1 MVTLFIRR
9 PIATTL
15 LALGLAL
22 AGIGA
27 FFLLP
32 VSPLPNIDI
41 PTIVVTASMPG
52 ASPETMSSSVATP
65 LERHLGAIASVTEM
79 TSRSSVGQT
88 QVVLQFD
95 IARNIDG
102 AARDVQAAINAAR
115 ADLPAA
121 LRSNPTY
128 RKINPNDFPIMILA
142 LTSKTMTPGQIYD
155 QASNILQQRL
165 SQVSGVGDVELN
177 GASLPAVRIELNPRA
192 LFKYGIGL
200 EDVRA
205 AVSAANANSPKGG
218 IEQGAQRMQVYAND
232 SATQAADYKSLIIAY
247 RNNAAV
253 RLADV
258 ADVSDG
264 VENVRNIGV
273 ANGDPA
279 ILINVTK
286 QPGANVLDVVDRIRA
301 LMPELQGA
309 LPVAIRLSVI
319 NDPTVSIRNSVRD
332 VEETLILS
340 TILVV
345 VVVYFFLRNFRG
357 TLVPAVCVPLSL
369 LGTFGAMY
377 LLGFSLDNFSLMAL
391 IVSTGFVV
399 DNTIVV
405 LENVTRRLEMGESKM
420 QAALKGSQEV
430 SFTVLSMS
438 ISLVAVFFP
447 ILLLGGI
454 VGKIFHEF
462 AVTLTLAIVM
472 SLIVSL
478 SVTPMMCAFLDIS
491 PNDDES
497 RILRASRRIFDQSQD
512 FYRRTVTWA
521 LDNPKTIMFLL
532 LLAVVMNVY
541 LLIIVP
547 KGFFP
552 TVDEGRMQGG
562 IRADQSISFQLMQKK
577 FVQFVKII
585 QADPAVASVG
595 GFAGGGAT
603 NTGNIFVT
611 LKPPAQRGY
620 MSTDQVIDRL
630 RPKLNNVAGAR
641 IFLQSASATGVR
653 GGGRQGNGD
662 YQYTIQADTL
672 SDLNVWLPKI
682 TAALQNVTEL
692 QDVNSDQQDKGL
704 EVDLKIDRQTAAR
717 FGLNAS
723 QIDSTLYDAFGQRQ
737 VSTIYK
743 DKNQYHVVMEVAP
756 AFWQSP
762 ETLRDIYV
770 STSGNITGTQTSA
783 GAASAFTSAAS
794 ATTAS
799 ASGGMSTS
807 ITTASST
814 SKANANSGSSSDSAS
829 SSSTSSASSA
839 AATAA
844 ANNAAAVQNQLLNA
858 LTNSGRGGASAGSSV
873 STRIETMVPLS
884 AFVRFGP
891 GATPLAVNHQGP
903 FVATTFSFGLPTG
916 EPISVAQ
923 AAIQRTMT
931 AIDVP
936 ISVHGEAAGTFQL
949 FQKSLAN
956 EPLLLLAAIITI
968 YIVLGILYESLI
980 HPLTILS
987 TLPSAGV
994 GAVLALLIFKTDFSL
1009 IALIGVILL
1018 IGIVKKNA
1026 IILIDFAISLQREKG
1041 LDSREAIYQA
1051 ALMRFR
1057 PIMMT
1062 TVGAILGALPLA
1074 IGLGEGSE
1082 LRQPLGISIVGGL
1095 VLSQAL
1101 TLYTTPVVYM
1111 YLDRFG
1117 IRVGNVWNRWY
1128 HGMMRDQRPAPGAA
1142 E

>member
-1 MVTLFIRR
+1 MVALFIQR
-9 PIATTL
+9 PVATTL

-22 AGIGA
+22 AGLGA
-27 FFLLP
+27 LFLLP

-41 PTIVVTASMPG
+41 PTIVVQANMAG
-52 ASPETMSSSVATP
+52 ASPETMSTSVATP
-65 LERHLGAIASVTEM
+65 LERHLGAIAAVTEM
-79 TSRSSVGQT
+79 TSRSSVGST

-95 IARNIDG
+95 ISRDIDG
-102 AARDVQAAINAAR
+102 AARDIQAAINASR

-128 RKINPNDFPIMILA
+128 RKFNPSDFPIMVLA
-142 LTSKTMTPGQIYD
+142 LTSKTLTPGQIYD

-165 SQVSGVGDVELN
+165 SQVGGVGNVELN
-177 GASLPAVRIELNPRA
+177 GASLPAIRIELNPRA

-205 AVSAANANSPKGG
+205 AVSAANANSPKGV
-218 IEQGAQRMQVYAND
+218 IEQGPQRLQLYAND
-232 SATQAADYKSLIIAY
+232 SATQAADYKTLIIAY

-253 RLADV
+253 RLQDV
-258 ADVSDG
+258 AEVSDG
-264 VENVRNIGV
+264 VENIRNMGT
-273 ANGDPA
+273 ANGQPA
-279 ILINVTK
+279 ILVNVTK
-286 QPGANVLDVVDRIRA
+286 QPGANVIDVVDRIRA
-301 LMPELQGA
+301 MLPELQAA
-309 LPVAIRLSVI
+309 LPVAINLGVI

-345 VVVYFFLRNFRG
+345 VVVFFFLRNLRA
-357 TLVPAVCVPLSL
+357 TLVPAVSVPLSL
-369 LGTFGAMY
+369 LGTFGMMY

-405 LENVTRRLEMGESKM
+405 LENVTRHLELGESRLT
-420 QAALKGSQEV
+420 AALKGAQEV

-462 AVTLTLAIVM
+462 AVTLTIAIGT

-478 SVTPMMCAFLDIS
+478 TVTPMMCAMLDIR
-491 PNDDES
+491 PAKQEGG
-497 RILRASRRIFDQSQD
+497 ILTASRRFFERSLD
-512 FYRRTVTWA
+512 FYRRTVGWA
-521 LDNPKTIMFLL
+521 LDNPKTVMFILL
-532 LLAVVMNVY
+532 VAVVMNVY
-541 LLIIVP
+541 LLAIVP

-577 FVQFVKII
+577 FVQFVDII
-585 QADPAVASVG
+585 RADPAVASVG
-595 GFAGGGAT
+595 GFTGGG
-603 NTGNIFVT
+603 NSGNIFVT

-620 MSTDQVIDRL
+620 MTTDEVIDRM

-641 IFLQSASATGVR
+641 LFLQSASATGVR
-653 GGGRQGNGD
+653 AGGRQGNGS
-662 YQYTIQADTL
+662 YQYTILGDTL
-672 SDLNVWLPKI
+672 DDLNSWVPKI
-682 TAALQNVTEL
+682 TDALQNVPEL
-692 QDVNSDQQDKGL
+692 EDVNSDQQDKGL
-704 EVDLKIDRQTAAR
+704 EVDLKIDRPTAAR
-717 FGLNAS
+717 LGLNAS

-737 VSTIYK
+737 VSTLYK

-770 STSGNITGTQTSA
+770 STAGNVTGTQASA
-783 GAASAFTSAAS
+783 GAGGAFTGAG
-794 ATTAS
+794 AT
-799 ASGGMSTS
+799 
-807 ITTASST
+807 
-814 SKANANSGSSSDSAS
+814 ANGPS
-829 SSSTSSASSA
+829 SSA
-839 AATAA
+839 AAGSVPASPQAAGNIAATAA
-844 ANNAAAVQNQLLNA
+844 DAATAVRNQQLNA
-858 LTNSGRGGASAGSSV
+858 LTNSARGGVSTGASV
-873 STRIETMVPLS
+873 STRLETMVPLS
-884 AFVRFGP
+884 AFVSFGP

-903 FVATTFSFGLPTG
+903 FVATTFSFGLPEG
-916 EPISVAQ
+916 EAISVAQ
-923 AAIQRTMT
+923 AAIQRTM
-931 AIDVP
+931 AKIDVP
-936 ISVHGEAAGTFQL
+936 ISIHSEAAGTFQL

-956 EPLLLLAAIITI
+956 EPLLLLAAVITI

-994 GAVLALLIFKTDFSL
+994 GAVLAILIFRTDFSL

-1026 IILIDFAISLQREKG
+1026 IILIDFAISLQREKH

-1062 TVGAILGALPLA
+1062 TMGAILGALPLA

-1101 TLYTTPVVYM
+1101 TLYTTPVVYL

-1117 IRVGNVWNRWY
+1117 AWSRNIWNRRY
-1128 HGMMRDQRPAPGAA
+1128 HGIMRDRPEAPGAPA

>member
-1 MVTLFIRR
+1 MVSLFICR
-9 PIATTL
+9 PVATTL
-15 LALGLAL
+15 LAIGLAL
-22 AGIGA
+22 AGMGA

-41 PTIVVTASMPG
+41 PTLVVQASMPG
-52 ASPETMSSSVATP
+52 ASPETMSTSVATP
-65 LERHLGAIASVTEM
+65 LERHLGSIAAVTEM
-79 TSRSSVGQT
+79 TSRSSVGST

-95 IARNIDG
+95 ISRDIDG

-128 RKINPNDFPIMILA
+128 RKFNPSDFPIMVLA
-142 LTSKTMTPGQIYD
+142 LTSRTLTPGQIYD

-165 SQVSGVGDVELN
+165 SQVDGVGNVELN
-177 GASLPAVRIELNPRA
+177 GASLPAIRIELNPRA

-218 IEQGAQRMQVYAND
+218 IEEGSQRFQLYAND
-232 SATQAADYKSLIIAY
+232 SATEAKDYKDLVIAY

-264 VENVRNIGV
+264 VENIRNLGI
-273 ANGDPA
+273 ANGRPA
-279 ILINVTK
+279 VLVNVTK
-286 QPGANVLDVVDRIRA
+286 QPGANVIDVVDRIRA
-301 LMPELQGA
+301 MIPELQAA
-309 LPVAIRLSVI
+309 LPVAVNLEVI

-332 VEETLILS
+332 VEETLVLS

-345 VVVYFFLRNFRG
+345 VVVFFFMRNFRA
-357 TLVPAVCVPLSL
+357 TLVPAVSVPLSL
-369 LGTFGAMY
+369 LGTFGMMY

-405 LENVTRRLEMGESKM
+405 LENVTRHLELGEERLK
-420 QAALKGSQEV
+420 AALRGAEEV

-438 ISLVAVFFP
+438 LSLVAVFFP

-462 AVTLTLAIVM
+462 AVTLTIAIAT
-472 SLIVSL
+472 SLVISL
-478 SVTPMMCAFLDIS
+478 TVTPMMCAYLDIR
-491 PNDDES
+491 PAERES
-497 RILRASRRIFDQSQD
+497 RLLRGSRIAFEKSLD
-512 FYRRTVTWA
+512 FYRRTLGWA
-521 LDNPKTIMFLL
+521 LDNPKTIMFILL
-532 LLAVVMNVY
+532 VAVVMNVY
-541 LLIIVP
+541 LLAIVP

-552 TVDEGRMQGG
+552 SVDEGRMQGG

-577 FVQFVKII
+577 FVQFVDII
-585 QADPAVASVG
+585 RADPAVASVG
-595 GFAGGGAT
+595 GFTGGG
-603 NTGNIFVT
+603 NNGNIFVT

-620 MSTDQVIDRL
+620 MTTDQVIDRL
-630 RPKLNNVAGAR
+630 RPKLGNVAGAR
-641 IFLQSASATGVR
+641 LFLQSASATGVR
-653 GGGRQGNGD
+653 AGGRAGNGT
-662 YQYTIQADTL
+662 YQYTVLGDTL
-672 SDLNVWLPKI
+672 DDLNQWVPKI
-682 TAALQNVTEL
+682 TDALNNVPEL

-704 EVDLKIDRQTAAR
+704 EVDLKIDRPTASR
-717 FGLNAS
+717 LGLNTN

-737 VSTIYK
+737 VSTLYK

-770 STSGNITGTQTSA
+770 STAGNINGTQASA
-783 GAASAFTSAAS
+783 AAASAFTSAAS
-794 ATTAS
+794 AAATGATGA
-799 ASGGMSTS
+799 AGS
-807 ITTASST
+807 ITTGRTTST
-814 SKANANSGSSSDSAS
+814 LTNGGQAAS
-829 SSSTSSASSA
+829 SSTG
-839 AATAA
+839 TAA
-844 ANNAAAVQNQLLNA
+844 QVAADAVRNQQLNA
-858 LTNSGRGGASAGSSV
+858 LTNTARGGASTGASV
-873 STRIETMVPLS
+873 STRVETMVPLS
-884 AFVRFGP
+884 AFVSFGP

-903 FVATTFSFGLPTG
+903 FVATTFSFGLPEG
-916 EPISVAQ
+916 EPLSVAT
-923 AAIQRTMT
+923 AAIQRTM
-931 AIDVP
+931 AGIDVP
-936 ISVHGEAAGTFQL
+936 ITIHAEAAGTFQL

-956 EPLLLLAAIITI
+956 EPLLLVAAVVTI
-968 YIVLGILYESLI
+968 YIVLGMLYESLI
-980 HPLTILS
+980 HPITILS

-1026 IILIDFAISLQREKG
+1026 IILIDFAISLQREKK
-1041 LDSREAIYQA
+1041 LSSKEAIYRA

-1074 IGLGEGSE
+1074 VGLGEGSE

-1095 VLSQAL
+1095 LLSQAL
-1101 TLYTTPVVYM
+1101 TLYTTPVIYI

-1117 IRVGNVWNRWY
+1117 DWCAQLWGRFHRGPS
-1128 HGMMRDQRPAPGAA
+1128 QPAPLPA